1 VTVIGI
7 DRLLVK
13 LGSGNDVLSVQT
25 GGSHEIWSGAGN
37 DQISINNGSV
47 YAGDGDD
54 VIVNGSGLVDAGAGN
69 DIIRGVTGG
78 FIDGGSGYDEL
89 VADLS
94 VHQGWATRRN
104 LTYWRLDS
112 TGSGTNYVG
121 AGSSWADIEAYL
133 AIGGKTYLGS
143 QYGELLLSYSGIEKI
158 SLTGLNRDVYDS
170 WGYGDDLLIAVGQG
184 GKYAGGDG
192 TDTLYADWSNNTVSA
207 TIDTSDPT
215 QEIAVNGGS
224 ISGIDRLLVKLGS
237 GNDVLSVQTGGSHEI
252 WSGAG
257 NDQISIN
264 NGSVYA
270 GDGDDVIVNGSGLV
284 DAGAGN
290 DIIRGVTG
298 GFIDGGSG
306 YDELVAD
313 LSVHQGWA
321 TRRNLTYWRLDS
333 TGSGTNYVGAGSSW
347 ADIEAYLAIGGKT
360 YLGSQYGELL
370 LSYSGIEKISLT
382 GLNRDIYDSW
392 GYGDDLLI
400 AVGQGGK
407 YAGGDGTDTLYAD
420 WSSNTVSATI
430 DTSDPTQEIAV
441 NGGSISG
448 IDRLLVK
455 LGSGNDVL
463 SVQTGGSHEIWS
475 GAGNDQISI
484 NNGSVYAGDG
494 DDVIAGGI
502 SSDYLDAGADNDT
515 LNGGAGAD
523 TLIGGTGDD
532 LYIVDDINDIII
544 ENTDAGTDTVQSL
557 ISYTLTDN
565 TENLVLTGTDALNG
579 TGNSLNNTLMGNN
592 GNNYLLGGF
601 GDDTLIANN
610 GDDSLEG
617 EAGNDLLIGG
627 SGTDTY
633 LFNRNAGAT
642 GQDTIDDTDGLSTI
656 TITGTTLAQLTA
668 TQQANDLILAIQNST
683 DTITVKNFF
692 DSNNLASYQ
701 LNLDGGVVLDKTALL
716 QLLPKITVVEGTTG
730 SDVLQGGTENDTY
743 IVNNARD
750 FIKEPTGNSSID
762 TVQASVSYALLPS
775 LENLTLTGAANL
787 SGTGNS
793 ADNIIKGNE
802 GKNRLLA
809 GDGNDTLNG
818 GAGSDTLNGGNGADV
833 MYGGTGNDTF
843 TVQDVADMVI
853 EFANEGYDSVNSFI
867 TYTLTANVERLNLEN
882 AGGQIDGFGN
892 ELDNSLNGNNLPI
905 IR

>member
-1 VTVIGI
+1 
-7 DRLLVK
+7 
-13 LGSGNDVLSVQT
+13 
-25 GGSHEIWSGAGN
+25 
-37 DQISINNGSV
+37 
-47 YAGDGDD
+47 
-54 VIVNGSGLVDAGAGN
+54 
-69 DIIRGVTGG
+69 
-78 FIDGGSGYDEL
+78 
-89 VADLS
+89 
-94 VHQGWATRRN
+94 
-104 LTYWRLDS
+104 
-112 TGSGTNYVG
+112 
-121 AGSSWADIEAYL
+121 
-133 AIGGKTYLGS
+133 
-143 QYGELLLSYSGIEKI
+143 
-158 SLTGLNRDVYDS
+158 
-170 WGYGDDLLIAVGQG
+170 
-184 GKYAGGDG
+184 
-192 TDTLYADWSNNTVSA
+192 
-207 TIDTSDPT
+207 
-215 QEIAVNGGS
+215 
-224 ISGIDRLLVKLGS
+224 
-237 GNDVLSVQTGGSHEI
+237 
-252 WSGAG
+252 
-257 NDQISIN
+257 
-264 NGSVYA
+264 
-270 GDGDDVIVNGSGLV
+270 
-284 DAGAGN
+284 
-290 DIIRGVTG
+290 
-298 GFIDGGSG
+298 
-306 YDELVAD
+306 
-313 LSVHQGWA
+313 
-321 TRRNLTYWRLDS
+321 
-333 TGSGTNYVGAGSSW
+333 
-347 ADIEAYLAIGGKT
+347 
-360 YLGSQYGELL
+360 
-370 LSYSGIEKISLT
+370 
-382 GLNRDIYDSW
+382 
-392 GYGDDLLI
+392 
-400 AVGQGGK
+400 
-407 YAGGDGTDTLYAD
+407 
-420 WSSNTVSATI
+420 
-430 DTSDPTQEIAV
+430 
-441 NGGSISG
+441 
-448 IDRLLVK
+448 VK

-592 GNNYLLGGF
+592 GNNYLLGGL

-627 SGTDTY
+627 SGADTY

-716 QLLPKITVVEGTTG
+716 QLLPKIIVVEGTTG

-892 ELDNSLNGNNLPI
+892 ELDNSLNGNNANNTLVGGAGNDTLEGKGGADTLEGGLGDDTYYVDNTGDVVTELASEGTDKVSSSISYTLTANVEQLFLTGIAGLTGTGNSQDNI
-905 IR
+905 IYGNNGNNQLFGDAGNDSLNGGAGNDILEGGLGVDTLVGGAGNDTYIFGMSSDRDLINNNDATGNDKLLFDAGINADQVWLRQLGNDLEVSIIGTANSVKVQNWYSGTANQLDSFQLADGKTLLANEVQTLVEAMAAFAAPALGQTSLTTSQHTALDSVIVASW